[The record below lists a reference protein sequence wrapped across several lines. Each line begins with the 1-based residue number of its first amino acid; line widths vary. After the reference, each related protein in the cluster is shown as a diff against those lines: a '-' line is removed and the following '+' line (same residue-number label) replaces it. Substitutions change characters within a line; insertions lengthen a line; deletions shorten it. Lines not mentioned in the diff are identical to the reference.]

1 MAKVSVR
8 TQMLRASRLRTY
20 ADSDDLSVDRIISAL
35 IPSIAVLSRHHR
47 ILREIEAFVF
57 QTPVLQSRYEQLT
70 SHIGQ
75 FQSVIVA
82 FSAGVD
88 STLLVKASVD
98 ALGPEH
104 VVAVTG
110 LSDTY
115 PEEEMQEA
123 KELAEELGVE
133 HVLARTEE
141 LTDPRYA
148 QNSHQRCF
156 FCKSELYGRLE
167 RVRGERGFDIVID
180 GTNADDLGDHRPG
193 LRAARDL
200 GVRSPLEEIGLTKD
214 EIRQI
219 SNELGL
225 RTWDK
230 PAFACLSSRFPY
242 GTPITVEKLK
252 QVAEAERVLRQL
264 GFKGFRVRHHESIA
278 RIEVSPE
285 DFPGIVEHHEEIV
298 TGVKNAGYRFVTL
311 DLKGY
316 TSGSLNDELTIK
328 LRETTAAVARS
339 A

>member
-1 MAKVSVR
+1 MF
-8 TQMLRASRLRTY
+8 
-20 ADSDDLSVDRIISAL
+20 
-35 IPSIAVLSRHHR
+35 H
-47 ILREIEAFVF
+47 
-57 QTPVLQSRYEQLT
+57 TPELQIRYEELT
-70 SHIGQ
+70 SHIRQ
-75 FQSVIVA
+75 FSSVVVA

-88 STLLVKASVD
+88 STLLVRASVD
-98 ALGPEH
+98 ALGTER

-133 HVLARTEE
+133 HVMARTEE

-156 FCKSELYGRLE
+156 FCKSELYSRLE
-167 RVRGERGFDIVID
+167 RVRDERGFAVVID

-200 GVRSPLEEIGLTKD
+200 GVRSPLEEIRMSKD
-214 EIRQI
+214 EIRKI

-242 GTPITVEKLK
+242 GTPITVEKLQ

-264 GFKGFRVRHHESIA
+264 GFKGFRVRHHEAIA
-278 RIEVSPE
+278 RIEVPPE
-285 DFPGIVEHHEEIV
+285 DFVRIAEQHADIVA
-298 TGVKNAGYRFVTL
+298 GVKAAGYRFVTL

-316 TSGSLNDELTIK
+316 TSGSLNEDLSIK
-328 LRETTAAVARS
+328 LRETTAAGS
-339 A
+339 

>member
-1 MAKVSVR
+1 MFQSPE
-8 TQMLRASRLRTY
+8 LESRYKELT
-20 ADSDDLSVDRIISAL
+20 S
-35 IPSIAVLSRHHR
+35 SIAGMGSKIV
-47 ILREIEAFVF
+47 
-57 QTPVLQSRYEQLT
+57 
-70 SHIGQ
+70 
-75 FQSVIVA
+75 VA

-88 STLLVKASVD
+88 STLLVRATRD
-98 ALGPEH
+98 AVGAEN
-104 VVAVTG
+104 VIAATG

-123 KELAEELGVE
+123 RELAEELGVE
-133 HVLARTEE
+133 HILARTEE

-156 FCKSELYGRLE
+156 FCKSELYGRLNSIRE
-167 RVRGERGFDIVID
+167 ERGFDLIID
-180 GTNADDLGDHRPG
+180 GTNADDMGDHRPG

-200 GVRSPLEEIGLTKD
+200 GVRSPMEEIWMTKS

-219 SNELGL
+219 SNALGL

-242 GTPITVEKLK
+242 GTPITVEKLR

-264 GFKGFRVRHHESIA
+264 GFRGFRVRHHDSIA
-278 RIEVSPE
+278 RIEVSPD
-285 DFPGIVEHHEEIV
+285 DFPAILEHHEKIV
-298 TGVKNAGYRFVTL
+298 DGIKATGYRFVAL

-316 TSGSLNDELTIK
+316 TSGSLNEGLSIK
-328 LRETTAAVARS
+328 LRETSRGVAKP

>member
-1 MAKVSVR
+1 VFKH
-8 TQMLRASRLRTY
+8 
-20 ADSDDLSVDRIISAL
+20 SD
-35 IPSIAVLSRHHR
+35 
-47 ILREIEAFVF
+47 
-57 QTPVLQSRYEQLT
+57 LQSRYNELT
-70 SHIGQ
+70 TLIRQ
-75 FQSVIVA
+75 FDSVVVA

-98 ALGPEH
+98 ALGTDK
-104 VVAVTG
+104 VIAATG

-115 PEEEMQEA
+115 PDEEMQEA
-123 KELAEELGVE
+123 RELAQELGVE
-133 HVLARTEE
+133 HVLCKTEE

-156 FCKSELYGRLE
+156 FCKSELYSHLD
-167 RVRGERGFDIVID
+167 RVREQRRFQIVID
-180 GTNADDLGDHRPG
+180 GTNVDDLGDHRPG
-193 LRAARDL
+193 LRAARNL
-200 GVRSPLEEIGLTKD
+200 GVRSPFEEISMTKD

-264 GFKGFRVRHHESIA
+264 GFRGFRVRHHEQIA
-278 RIEVSPE
+278 RIEVPPE
-285 DFPGIVEHHEEIV
+285 DFPRIVEHHDEIV
-298 TGVKNAGYRFVTL
+298 TGVKAAGYRFVTL

-316 TSGSLNDELTIK
+316 TSGSLNDELSIK
-328 LRETTAAVARS
+328 LRETTAHS
-339 A
+339 AKSA

>member
-1 MAKVSVR
+1 VFDNQELQAR
-8 TQMLRASRLRTY
+8 YDQL
-20 ADSDDLSVDRIISAL
+20 ISL
-35 IPSIAVLSRHHR
+35 
-47 ILREIEAFVF
+47 
-57 QTPVLQSRYEQLT
+57 LQSMD
-70 SHIGQ
+70 
-75 FQSVIVA
+75 SVIVA

-88 STLLVKASVD
+88 STLLVRASRD
-98 ALGPEH
+98 ALGTDR
-104 VVAVTG
+104 VIAVTG

-123 KELAEELGVE
+123 RELAEELGVE
-133 HVLARTEE
+133 HVMARTEE

-156 FCKSELYGRLE
+156 FCKSELYSRLE
-167 RVRGERGFDIVID
+167 RVREERGFSVVID

-200 GVRSPLEEIGLTKD
+200 GVRSPYEEISMTKD

-219 SNELGL
+219 SNALGL

-230 PAFACLSSRFPY
+230 PAFACLSSRFQY

-264 GFKGFRVRHHESIA
+264 GFKGFRVRHHEKIA
-278 RIEVSPE
+278 RIEVPPG
-285 DFPGIVEHHEEIV
+285 DFARIVEHHDEIV
-298 TGVKNAGYRFVTL
+298 TGIKTAGYRFVTL

-316 TSGSLNDELTIK
+316 TSGSLNEELSPK
-328 LRETTAAVARS
+328 LRGTTASAART

>member
-1 MAKVSVR
+1 MFDNPELQPR
-8 TQMLRASRLRTY
+8 YDQLLAS
-20 ADSDDLSVDRIISAL
+20 IS
-35 IPSIAVLSRHHR
+35 
-47 ILREIEAFVF
+47 EMK
-57 QTPVLQSRYEQLT
+57 
-70 SHIGQ
+70 
-75 FQSVIVA
+75 SVIVA

-88 STLLVKASVD
+88 STLLVRASID
-98 ALGPEH
+98 ALGAEH

-123 KELAEELGVE
+123 RELAHELGVE
-133 HVLARTEE
+133 HIMARTEE

-156 FCKSELYGRLE
+156 FCKHELYSRLE
-167 RVRGERGFDIVID
+167 RVREDRGFAVVID

-193 LRAARDL
+193 LRAAREL
-200 GVRSPLEEIGLTKD
+200 GVRSPMEEIGMTKD

-219 SNELGL
+219 SNALGL

-264 GFKGFRVRHHESIA
+264 GFKGFRVRHHEKIA
-278 RIEVSPE
+278 RIEVPPE
-285 DFPGIVEHHEEIV
+285 DFVRIAEHHEEIV
-298 TGVKNAGYRFVTL
+298 AGIKAAGYRFVTL

-316 TSGSLNDELTIK
+316 TSGSLNDELSFK
-328 LRETTAAVARS
+328 LRETTAAAGRAS
-339 A
+339 

>member
-1 MAKVSVR
+1 MFQNPALEPR
-8 TQMLRASRLRTY
+8 Y
-20 ADSDDLSVDRIISAL
+20 AELTRHIAGMGS
-35 IPSIAVLSRHHR
+35 SIV
-47 ILREIEAFVF
+47 
-57 QTPVLQSRYEQLT
+57 
-70 SHIGQ
+70 
-75 FQSVIVA
+75 VA

-88 STLLVKASVD
+88 STLLVRATRD
-98 ALGPEH
+98 ALGADR
-104 VVAVTG
+104 VIAATG

-115 PEEEMQEA
+115 PAEEMQEA
-123 KELAEELGVE
+123 RELAEELGVE

-156 FCKSELYGRLE
+156 FCKSELYGRLDRIRE
-167 RVRGERGFDIVID
+167 ERGFDLIID

-200 GVRSPLEEIGLTKD
+200 GVRSPMQEIGMTKD

-242 GTPITVEKLK
+242 GTPITVEKLR

-264 GFKGFRVRHHESIA
+264 GFKGFRVRHHDTIA
-278 RIEVSPE
+278 RIEVSPD
-285 DFPGIVEHHEEIV
+285 DFLAVLEHHDLIVEGI
-298 TGVKNAGYRFVTL
+298 KASGYRFVTL

-316 TSGSLNDELTIK
+316 TSGSLNEGLSIK
-328 LRETTAAVARS
+328 LREASTHTASS

>member
-1 MAKVSVR
+1 MF
-8 TQMLRASRLRTY
+8 QNP
-20 ADSDDLSVDRIISAL
+20 AL
-35 IPSIAVLSRHHR
+35 
-47 ILREIEAFVF
+47 E
-57 QTPVLQSRYEQLT
+57 SRYAELT
-70 SHIGQ
+70 RHIAGMG
-75 FQSVIVA
+75 SSIVVA

-88 STLLVKASVD
+88 STLLVRATRD
-98 ALGPEH
+98 ALG
-104 VVAVTG
+104 VNRVIAATG

-115 PEEEMQEA
+115 PAEEMQEA
-123 KELAEELGVE
+123 RELAEELGVE

-156 FCKSELYGRLE
+156 FCKSELYGRLDRIRE
-167 RVRGERGFDIVID
+167 ERGFDLIID

-200 GVRSPLEEIGLTKD
+200 GVRSPMEEIGMTKD

-242 GTPITVEKLK
+242 GTPITVEKLR

-264 GFKGFRVRHHESIA
+264 GFKGFRVRHHDTIA

-285 DFPGIVEHHEEIV
+285 DFPAVLEHHDTIVEGI
-298 TGVKNAGYRFVTL
+298 KASGYRFVTL

-316 TSGSLNDELTIK
+316 TSGSLNEGLSIK
-328 LRETTAAVARS
+328 LREATAHTAS
-339 A
+339 SG

>member
-1 MAKVSVR
+1 MFENP
-8 TQMLRASRLRTY
+8 L
-20 ADSDDLSVDRIISAL
+20 
-35 IPSIAVLSRHHR
+35 
-47 ILREIEAFVF
+47 
-57 QTPVLQSRYEQLT
+57 LQSRYDELT
-70 SHIGQ
+70 ARIRS
-75 FQSVIVA
+75 FNNVVVA

-98 ALGPEH
+98 ALGSEN
-104 VVAVTG
+104 VIAATG

-115 PEEEMQEA
+115 PDEEMQEA
-123 KELAEELGVE
+123 RELAEEIGVE
-133 HVLARTEE
+133 HVLCKTEE

-156 FCKSELYGRLE
+156 FCKSELYSHLE
-167 RVRGERGFDIVID
+167 RVREQRGFDVIID

-193 LRAARDL
+193 LRAARNL
-200 GVRSPLEEIGLTKD
+200 GVLSPYEEIGMTKD

-219 SNELGL
+219 SNALDL

-264 GFKGFRVRHHESIA
+264 GFRGFRVRHHDAIA

-285 DFPGIVEHHEEIV
+285 DFPRIIEHHDEIQA
-298 TGVKNAGYRFVTL
+298 GIKDAGYRFVTL

-316 TSGSLNDELTIK
+316 TSGSLNDELSIK
-328 LRETTAAVARS
+328 LQETTAHS
-339 A
+339 AKSA

>member
-1 MAKVSVR
+1 MF
-8 TQMLRASRLRTY
+8 QNP
-20 ADSDDLSVDRIISAL
+20 AL
-35 IPSIAVLSRHHR
+35 
-47 ILREIEAFVF
+47 E
-57 QTPVLQSRYEQLT
+57 SRYAELT
-70 SHIGQ
+70 RHIAGMG
-75 FQSVIVA
+75 SSIVVA

-88 STLLVKASVD
+88 STLLVRATRD
-98 ALGPEH
+98 ALG
-104 VVAVTG
+104 VNRVIAATG

-115 PEEEMQEA
+115 PAEEMQEA
-123 KELAEELGVE
+123 RELAEELGVE

-156 FCKSELYGRLE
+156 FCKSELYGRLDRIRE
-167 RVRGERGFDIVID
+167 ERGFDLIID

-200 GVRSPLEEIGLTKD
+200 GVRSPMEEIGMTKD

-242 GTPITVEKLK
+242 GTPITVEKLR

-264 GFKGFRVRHHESIA
+264 GFKGFRVRHHDTIA

-285 DFPGIVEHHEEIV
+285 DFPAVLEHHDTIVEGI
-298 TGVKNAGYRFVTL
+298 KASGYRFVTL

-316 TSGSLNDELTIK
+316 TSGSLNEGLSIK
-328 LRETTAAVARS
+328 LREATTHTASS

>member
-1 MAKVSVR
+1 MV
-8 TQMLRASRLRTY
+8 
-20 ADSDDLSVDRIISAL
+20 
-35 IPSIAVLSRHHR
+35 AVLTECILLCYDRHRTFCRHHR
-47 ILREIEAFVF
+47 IVRETEAPVF
-57 QTPVLQSRYEQLT
+57 QNSDLQARYEELT
-70 SHIGQ
+70 AHIRA
-75 FQSVIVA
+75 FDSVIVA

-88 STLLVKASVD
+88 STLLVHASRD
-98 ALGPEH
+98 ALGPDR
-104 VVAVTG
+104 VIAVTG

-123 KELAEELGVE
+123 RELAQELGVE
-133 HVLARTEE
+133 HVMARTEE

-167 RVRGERGFDIVID
+167 QVREERGFNLVID

-193 LRAARDL
+193 LRAARNL
-200 GVRSPLEEIGLTKD
+200 GVRSPLEEIGMTKD

-264 GFKGFRVRHHESIA
+264 GFKGFRVRHHENIA

-285 DFPGIVEHHEEIV
+285 DFVRIVEHHDEIV
-298 TGVKNAGYRFVTL
+298 ARIKSAGYRFVTL

-316 TSGSLNDELTIK
+316 TSGSLNEDLSIK
-328 LRETTAAVARS
+328 LRETTSHNAKS

>member
-1 MAKVSVR
+1 
-8 TQMLRASRLRTY
+8 
-20 ADSDDLSVDRIISAL
+20 
-35 IPSIAVLSRHHR
+35 
-47 ILREIEAFVF
+47 VF
-57 QTPVLQSRYEQLT
+57 QNPALESRYSELT
-70 SHIGQ
+70 SHIANMG
-75 FQSVIVA
+75 SSIVVA

-88 STLLVKASVD
+88 STLLVRAARD
-98 ALGPEH
+98 AVGAEN
-104 VVAVTG
+104 VIAATG

-123 KELAEELGVE
+123 RELAEELGVE
-133 HVLARTEE
+133 HVMARTEE

-156 FCKSELYGRLE
+156 FCKTELYGRLE
-167 RVRGERGFDIVID
+167 RVREERGFDLIVD

-200 GVRSPLEEIGLTKD
+200 GVRSPMQEIEMTKD

-219 SNELGL
+219 SNALGL

-242 GTPITVEKLK
+242 GTPITVEKLR

-264 GFKGFRVRHHESIA
+264 GFKGFRVRHHDAIA
-278 RIEVSPE
+278 RIEVSPD
-285 DFPGIVEHHEEIV
+285 DFAAIVDHHETIVE
-298 TGVKNAGYRFVTL
+298 GVKAAGYRFVTL

-316 TSGSLNDELTIK
+316 TSGSLNEGLSIK
-328 LRETTAAVARS
+328 LRETTAQAAS
-339 A
+339 AN

>member
-1 MAKVSVR
+1 MFESPDVQA
-8 TQMLRASRLRTY
+8 
-20 ADSDDLSVDRIISAL
+20 
-35 IPSIAVLSRHHR
+35 
-47 ILREIEAFVF
+47 
-57 QTPVLQSRYEQLT
+57 RYEELKA
-70 SHIGQ
+70 HIGTME
-75 FQSVIVA
+75 SVIVA

-88 STLLVKASVD
+88 STLLVRASRD
-98 ALGPEH
+98 ALGSER

-123 KELAEELGVE
+123 RELAEELGVE
-133 HVLARTEE
+133 HVMARTEE

-156 FCKSELYGRLE
+156 FCKSELYTRLE
-167 RVRGERGFDIVID
+167 SVREERGFKLVID

-193 LRAARDL
+193 LRAARNL
-200 GVRSPLEEIGLTKD
+200 GVRSPLEEIGMTKD

-219 SNELGL
+219 SNALGL

-252 QVAEAERVLRQL
+252 QVAEAERVLRLL
-264 GFKGFRVRHHESIA
+264 GFKGFRVRHHDEIA
-278 RIEVSPE
+278 RIEVPPD
-285 DFPGIVEHHEEIV
+285 DFARIVEQHDEIV
-298 TGVKNAGYRFVTL
+298 SGIKAAGYRFVTM

-328 LRETTAAVARS
+328 LRESTARS
-339 A
+339 AQTA

>member
-1 MAKVSVR
+1 M
-8 TQMLRASRLRTY
+8 
-20 ADSDDLSVDRIISAL
+20 
-35 IPSIAVLSRHHR
+35 
-47 ILREIEAFVF
+47 F
-57 QTPVLQSRYEQLT
+57 QTPGLQARYDELT
-70 SHIGQ
+70 AHIRQMG
-75 FQSVIVA
+75 SVIVA

-88 STLLVKASVD
+88 STLLVRASKD
-98 ALGPEH
+98 ALGSDL

-123 KELAEELGVE
+123 RELAQELGVE
-133 HVLARTEE
+133 HVMARTEE

-156 FCKSELYGRLE
+156 FCKNELYGRLE
-167 RVRGERGFDIVID
+167 RVREERGFNLVID

-200 GVRSPLEEIGLTKD
+200 GVRSPLEEIGMTKD
-214 EIRQI
+214 EIRGI

-252 QVAEAERVLRQL
+252 QVDAAERVLRQL

-278 RIEVSPE
+278 RIEVTPD
-285 DFPGIVEHHEEIV
+285 DFPRIVEHHEEIV
-298 TGVKNAGYRFVTL
+298 EGIKAAGYRFVTL

-316 TSGSLNDELTIK
+316 ASGSLNDELSIK
-328 LRETTAAVARS
+328 LRQTTAETARS